1 MVYDNNGISTSML
14 TKDYNNGYRALDS
27 LNISVQAGDI
37 YGFLGPNG
45 AGKTTTIRL
54 LCGLLSPSSG
64 VGKVGGF
71 DIRKESLKIRN
82 IIGLLPE
89 GSGFY
94 LWMNAVEYLLY
105 FASLYKLDRNVA
117 MKRIDDLLNKVGL
130 EYKQFVPIGYYSRG
144 MKQRLGLARAIL
156 NDPKILF
163 LDEPTLGLDPKGQQD
178 ILNFL
183 LKLNKEKNVT
193 IFFSSHALSEV
204 AVLANRIGIIN
215 RGRFVAEGT
224 LNELRN
230 LAGNVSKTKIIISD
244 SKDIDVLKILSSLP
258 FNIEIKSYNK
268 KDSIDVI
275 ISDFNDEQLNILI
288 DTLRGSHIYIN
299 EIVKLD
305 MNLED
310 IFFNL
315 TKSRKH
321 KNEFNEITRLESRNI
336 SWRVN

>member
-1 MVYDNNGISTSML
+1 M
-14 TKDYNNGYRALDS
+14 
-27 LNISVQAGDI
+27 
-37 YGFLGPNG
+37 
-45 AGKTTTIRL
+45 
-54 LCGLLSPSSG
+54 
-64 VGKVGGF
+64 
-71 DIRKESLKIRN
+71 
-82 IIGLLPE
+82 
-89 GSGFY
+89 
-94 LWMNAVEYLLY
+94 
-105 FASLYKLDRNVA
+105 
-117 MKRIDDLLNKVGL
+117 
-130 EYKQFVPIGYYSRG
+130 
-144 MKQRLGLARAIL
+144 
-156 NDPKILF
+156 
-163 LDEPTLGLDPKGQQD
+163 
-178 ILNFL
+178 
-183 LKLNKEKNVT
+183 
-193 IFFSSHALSEV
+193 
-204 AVLANRIGIIN
+204 ANRIGIIN

-336 SWRVN
+336 DWRVN

>member
-1 MVYDNNGISTSML
+1 M
-14 TKDYNNGYRALDS
+14 
-27 LNISVQAGDI
+27 
-37 YGFLGPNG
+37 
-45 AGKTTTIRL
+45 
-54 LCGLLSPSSG
+54 
-64 VGKVGGF
+64 
-71 DIRKESLKIRN
+71 
-82 IIGLLPE
+82 
-89 GSGFY
+89 
-94 LWMNAVEYLLY
+94 
-105 FASLYKLDRNVA
+105 
-117 MKRIDDLLNKVGL
+117 
-130 EYKQFVPIGYYSRG
+130 
-144 MKQRLGLARAIL
+144 
-156 NDPKILF
+156 
-163 LDEPTLGLDPKGQQD
+163 
-178 ILNFL
+178 
-183 LKLNKEKNVT
+183 
-193 IFFSSHALSEV
+193 
-204 AVLANRIGIIN
+204 ANRIGIIN